1 MQVIH
6 ARAEGA
12 TTRQRTETFTGTVLS
27 DSVLPSTGDVVVNT
41 VTFTPGARTHWHTHD
56 RGQLL
61 FVLAGTGFAA
71 LRGEPAQPIRAGD
84 VVWFEPDEEH
94 WHGAGPDS
102 LLVHAAVSLG
112 RTRWLTPVTDDEYIE
127 HEEGSR

>member
-12 TTRQRTETFTGTVLS
+12 ATTLAGETFTGTVLR

-61 FVLAGTGFAA
+61 FVLAGTGYVR
-71 LRGEPAQPIRAGD
+71 LRDGAPQPIRAGD

-112 RTRWLTPVTDDEYIE
+112 RTRWLDPVTDDDYIE
-127 HEEGSR
+127 S

>member
-12 TTRQRTETFTGTVLS
+12 TIQQPTETFTGTVLRE
-27 DSVLPSTGDVVVNT
+27 SVLPSTGDVVVNT

-56 RGQLL
+56 SGQLL
-61 FVLAGTGFAA
+61 FVLAGTGWVA
-71 LRGEPAQPIRAGD
+71 LRGAPPQPIRAGD

-112 RTRWLTPVTDDEYIE
+112 KTRWLDPVTDGDYLA
-127 HEEGSR
+127 R

>member
-12 TTRQRTETFTGTVLS
+12 ATTQASETFTGTVLR

-61 FVLAGTGFAA
+61 FVLAGTGYVR
-71 LRGEPAQPIRAGD
+71 LRDGAPQPIRAGD

-112 RTRWLTPVTDDEYIE
+112 KTRWLDPVTDDDYIE
-127 HEEGSR
+127 H